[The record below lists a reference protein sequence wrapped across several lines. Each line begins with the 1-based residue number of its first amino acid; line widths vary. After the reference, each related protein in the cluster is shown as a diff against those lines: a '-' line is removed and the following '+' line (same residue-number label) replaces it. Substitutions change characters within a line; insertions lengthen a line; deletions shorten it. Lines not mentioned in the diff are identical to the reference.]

1 MNATP
6 SPSEDRAADEAID
19 WIILLAEEPDDQD
32 LRARFDLWFGAGAE
46 NQAAWRHANKV
57 SALVGQSQNVAF
69 LDPSVAKVR
78 SVSVVPQRRSWRW
91 AAIAGAAIAACLAV
105 VLAPE
110 AMLHL
115 RSDHRTGTAE
125 QQTIALEDGSHIRLA
140 PRSAISVSFADGE
153 RRIHLLSGEAYFEV
167 ARNEHKPFKVWTDRA
182 VTTVLGTGFDVRQ
195 GKDATDVS
203 VRHGRVQVER
213 LGHSSERRILTAGQW
228 ASAGGDGLAVGEGV
242 PELVGSWSAGQLA
255 VVDRPVG
262 EVIADIRGYYHGIII
277 VSDKGIAA
285 RSASGSFN
293 MADPVAALV
302 ALVRP
307 HGATIRQITPWII
320 IVSS

>member
-32 LRARFDLWFGAGAE
+32 LRARFEEWLGVGGE
-46 NQAAWRHANKV
+46 NQVAWRHANKV
-57 SALVGQSQNVAF
+57 SDLVGRSRNVAF
-69 LDPSVAKVR
+69 LDPLATKNG
-78 SVSVVPQRRSWRW
+78 SVSAVPQRRSWRW
-91 AAIAGAAIAACLAV
+91 PTFAGAAIAACLAF

-110 AMLHL
+110 GMLRL
-115 RSDHRTGTAE
+115 RSDYRTGTAE
-125 QQTIALEDGSHIRLA
+125 QQTIALEDGSTVRLA
-140 PRSAISVSFADGE
+140 PRSAITVSFVDGE
-153 RRIHLLSGEAYFEV
+153 RRVHLLSGEAYFEV

-195 GKDATDVS
+195 GEDATDVS
-203 VRHGRVQVER
+203 VRHGWVQVER
-213 LGHSSERRILTAGQW
+213 LGDQSDRRILTVGQW
-228 ASAGGDGLAVGEGV
+228 ASTRGDGLTGGDGV
-242 PELVGSWSAGQLA
+242 PELVGSWGSGQLA

-262 EVIADIRGYYHGIII
+262 EVIADIRRYYHGIII
-277 VSDKGIAA
+277 VSDKNIVS

-293 MADPVAALV
+293 MADPAAALA

-307 HGATIRQITPWII
+307 HGATIHQITPWII
-320 IVSS
+320 VVSF